1 MPLLHQV
8 GDTIA
13 DRYRILDTLGE
24 GGGSI
29 AYQVEDLQ
37 NGELLALK
45 ALALDRATEQKAIAL
60 FEREAQTLAQLQHSA
75 IPSYKDYFQG
85 DPDSDRTF
93 YIVQELAPGKSL
105 AQLVESGWR
114 TSEAEVKR
122 IAKQLLTV
130 LSYLHELS
138 PPVIHR
144 DIKPQNVIYRP
155 DGRVSLVDFG
165 AVQSTYYSAIAH
177 ENTVVGTFGYMA
189 PEQFIGR
196 AVPASDLYGLAATL
210 LFLLTHR
217 SPADLPTRQ
226 LKIDFRS
233 GVQISEP
240 FADWLETMLEPDP
253 EDRFPSA
260 KEALAALRSKWRV
273 KPENIID
280 SRNTSQTVMQI
291 VGATVIASVISLALT
306 SITSFLSNS
315 TPASRPVPI
324 LNTFGIAP
332 SKLCSAIF
340 AQGEIDPLKE
350 YLRRGGNPTA
360 WCGESEGTL
369 LNNALFRRGLAL
381 AATKLLI
388 ANGVDVN
395 AADHDGTP
403 LHQTVSLSY
412 GTYGKPEIAS
422 EIATLLIAHGADV
435 NVGLKN
441 NNTMPMPAQVVLNK
455 WRSEVFQWEIEGATP
470 LHYAAGNYDRGDS
483 PKLLKLLL
491 SKGAN
496 VHARDNQGR
505 TPLQYAVVYDRGGY
519 YERGGDPRD
528 NQGRTPLQYGIVLS
542 YEGTGSRME
551 NRIEIIKRLL
561 SQGAD
566 INTQDNLGRTPLHW
580 AVLSWWSP
588 NDFAELLVAK
598 GAAVNVKDHEGKT
611 PLDWA
616 IANNRPQLAEFLRKH
631 GAVE

>member
-45 ALALDRATEQKAIAL
+45 ALTLDRATERKAIAL

-85 DPDSDRTF
+85 DSDSDRTF

-114 TSEAEVKR
+114 TSEAEVRR
-122 IAKQLLTV
+122 IAEQLLTV

-144 DIKPQNVIYRP
+144 DIKPQNIIYRP
-155 DGRVSLVDFG
+155 DGQVSLVDFG

-226 LKIDFRS
+226 LKTDFRS

-240 FADWLETMLEPDP
+240 FADWLEKMLEPDP

-260 KEALAALRSKWRV
+260 KEALAALRTKWRV
-273 KPENIID
+273 KQANITD
-280 SRNTSQTVMQI
+280 SRYTSRYIMLA
-291 VGATVIASVISLALT
+291 VGVTAANLFLSFKM
-306 SITSFLSNS
+306 SFLASS
-315 TPASRPVPI
+315 APASRPIPI
-324 LNTFGIAP
+324 LNSFGIAP
-332 SKLCSAIF
+332 SQLCSAITTRT
-340 AQGEIDPLKE
+340 EIEPLKK
-350 YLRRGGNPTA
+350 YLSRGGNPNA
-360 WCGESEGTL
+360 RCDFFSSMTL
-369 LNNALFRRGLAL
+369 LYYAVVHQDL
-381 AATKLLI
+381 AAIKLLI

-395 AADHDGTP
+395 ADADGDGGTS
-403 LHQTVSLSY
+403 LHQTALQFFDY
-412 GTYGKPEIAS
+412 PYDLPETAS
-422 EIATLLIAHGADV
+422 KIATLLINHGADV
-435 NVGLKN
+435 NVGLKSDN
-441 NNTMPMPAQVVLNK
+441 DMPGEVALNEG
-455 WRSEVFQWEIEGATP
+455 RSEFFKWEFEGATP
-470 LHYAAGNYDRGDS
+470 LHYAAGKYHRGGS
-483 PKLLKLLL
+483 SKLLKLLL
-491 SKGAN
+491 DKGAN
-496 VHARDNQGR
+496 VHAKDNQGR
-505 TPLQYAVVYDRGGY
+505 TPLQYAVVAK
-519 YERGGDPRD
+519 ERG
-528 NQGRTPLQYGIVLS
+528 
-542 YEGTGSRME
+542 
-551 NRIEIIKRLL
+551 NRIEVIKRLL
-561 SQGAD
+561 SKGAD

-580 AVLSWWSP
+580 AVISWFSP
-588 NDFAELLVAK
+588 NDFAELLVTK